1 MTTTNQPM
9 AIAAGYLAAW
19 NEDDDL
25 RRRELLEQGWAADAR
40 YADPLMQGEGRDGIA
55 RMIESARAQF
65 PGHVFTLS
73 GTPDG
78 HGVHVRFSWTLAPDG
93 GTPVAGGTD
102 MVRLDGEGRIAE
114 VVGFLDGGAA

>member
-1 MTTTNQPM
+1 MRTTNQPM

-65 PGHVFTLS
+65 PGHGFMLS

-102 MVRLDGEGRIAE
+102 MVRLDGVGRIAE
-114 VVGFLDGGAA
+114 VVGFLDGDAA